1 MGQKIMG
8 DMKGPDQVV
17 EKGSSS
23 GSGSKKKYIIIGIVA
38 AVIILALVGVIIF
51 LLMKKDKPADAAAPE
66 DGKREVLVTEENV
79 QDVVEQMEQQE
90 NVPQGYYT
98 VTQNYEWHFPKG
110 NAESSDAHVE
120 NLPENTND
128 VYFDLFLADNDQE
141 PIYQSPVIPLGAVL
155 ENFKLDKKLSKGT
168 YDCIMVYHLVDKDQ
182 NSISTVSMKVK
193 VIIEN

>member
-1 MGQKIMG
+1 MG
-8 DMKGPDQVV
+8 DMKGPDQAV
-17 EKGSSS
+17 ERRSSS
-23 GSGSKKKYIIIGIVA
+23 GSSSKKKYIIIGIVA

-51 LLMKKDKPADAAAPE
+51 LLTKKDKPADVMTPG
-66 DGKREVLVTEENV
+66 DDKREVLVTEENV

-110 NAESSDAHVE
+110 DAESSDAHVE

-155 ENFKLDKKLSKGT
+155 ENFKLDTKLSKGT

-182 NSISTVSMKVK
+182 KSISTVSMTVK